1 MCLFIYIDQFGH
13 WFPQSVTQD
22 ENSLPDS
29 SDGQNRIPIK
39 KEKCKQTVISKLE
52 ITLTL
57 IN

>member
-29 SDGQNRIPIK
+29 SDGQNRIPIL
-39 KEKCKQTVISKLE
+39 KEKCKQRVVE

-57 IN
+57 IK